1 MWLVYGKL
9 HLSTLF
15 SRISNCVNFAL
26 LLCSVPRV
34 FLQVYCRAVI
44 ALVAHRQKFWVPT
57 SMVAEKQWFLLVLSA
72 RNWNN
77 KSFILKKLV
86 PAQSKE
92 CSPSPRVSSKECN
105 KRRKEG
111 TINSFYYFPNIVC
124 LAYSLVDQYQSFYR
138 DCVLILRFL
147 SDVNCGSFVGF
158 SRAELFYTEA

>member
-1 MWLVYGKL
+1 M
-9 HLSTLF
+9 
-15 SRISNCVNFAL
+15 NFAL

-44 ALVAHRQKFWVPT
+44 ELVAHRQKFWVPA

-92 CSPSPRVSSKECN
+92 CPALPHLGFLLRN
-105 KRRKEG
+105 AIREG
-111 TINSFYYFPNIVC
+111 KKVP
-124 LAYSLVDQYQSFYR
+124 
-138 DCVLILRFL
+138 
-147 SDVNCGSFVGF
+147 
-158 SRAELFYTEA
+158 